1 MKVSHRILPRCHTT
15 FFPIHVIPH
24 DFHISPHS
32 LPNER
37 VRERDR
43 EEYSET
49 GGSYTDF
56 FTRGGYTEWLGATEG
71 FSDGVSS
78 ESFDESSEETGEDDD
93 EWGLEEW
100 AGVQPSLDP
109 PPRAPRLPPR
119 PRLTEPTERRPWQGP
134 PRLSPQLLGASPRRL
149 NEASLTPICT
159 MGSHIACFQ
168 FITRHV
174 FPDFDE
180 QASTWKEWLRQR
192 RAISAAGGSGASSR
206 VDSRVNSKVESRAK
220 SRSESRAESRTESRS
235 ESAEP
240 SPRAAPSDTLSEALP
255 DSTRVLDKGEATR
268 DSRLASK

>member
-1 MKVSHRILPRCHTT
+1 M
-15 FFPIHVIPH
+15 FPIHVIPH

-32 LPNER
+32 LPNQR

-109 PPRAPRLPPR
+109 PHAHHACLRGRGSQSRRSVGLGKGLRAC
-119 PRLTEPTERRPWQGP
+119 RR
-134 PRLSPQLLGASPRRL
+134 
-149 NEASLTPICT
+149 NC
-159 MGSHIACFQ
+159 
-168 FITRHV
+168 
-174 FPDFDE
+174 
-180 QASTWKEWLRQR
+180 
-192 RAISAAGGSGASSR
+192 SAHHRGG
-206 VDSRVNSKVESRAK
+206 
-220 SRSESRAESRTESRS
+220 
-235 ESAEP
+235 
-240 SPRAAPSDTLSEALP
+240 
-255 DSTRVLDKGEATR
+255 
-268 DSRLASK
+268 